1 MSKRIIY
8 KDNEGNLAVIIPVD
22 NNLTIEQI
30 ARKDVPTGKPYKI
43 IEETDLPNS
52 REYRNAWTIDDSE
65 LTDGVGEWLQ

>member
-8 KDNEGNLAVIIPVD
+8 KDNEGNLAVIIPID

-52 REYRNAWTIDDSE
+52 REYRNAWTINDSE
-65 LTDGVGEWLQ
+65 LTDGVGE

>member
-52 REYRNAWTIDDSE
+52 RQYRNAWTIDDSE
-65 LTDGVGEWLQ
+65 LTDGVGE

>member
-8 KDNEGNLAVIIPVD
+8 KDNEGNLAVIIPID

-43 IEETDLPNS
+43 IEQTDLPNS

-65 LTDGVGEWLQ
+65 LTDGVGE